1 MILWWGGGADG
12 IFCHGLTIKR
22 RAGKGELEDK
32 RGGGVWVGWE
42 YRVLDRVVHNITHIH
57 TRYRDFF
64 YMMHHVYPWR
74 VSLLPTTGHGI

>member
-1 MILWWGGGADG
+1 MGRGADG

-32 RGGGVWVGWE
+32 REGEVWVGWE
-42 YRVLDRVVHNITHIH
+42 YRVLDRVVHNITPIH

-64 YMMHHVYPWR
+64 
-74 VSLLPTTGHGI
+74 T